1 MSISE
6 PRTLPLV
13 VAAASDAPEA
23 AEHAERLAARLG
35 CPSIEANAVPEE
47 AWCLQTGDRLTLFPP
62 AASKLP
68 PLQPDFLR
76 GPMGHRLRRGRH
88 AAPMLA
94 RACAVNAGA
103 PPSVLDLTAGL
114 GRDGMLLAAI
124 GCRVTLVERHPLVA
138 LLLEDALA
146 RAARELDWVAQRVRL
161 IPADALDC
169 ELQPAEVVYLDPMFP
184 PRGKQA
190 LVKKEMQLFHRLVGR
205 DEDADALFERG
216 RQLALKR
223 LVVKRPRKA
232 PPLAGMRPSGR
243 IEGKTTRYDLYPA
256 T

>member
-1 MSISE
+1 M
-6 PRTLPLV
+6 
-13 VAAASDAPEA
+13 VAAASDAPQA
-23 AEHAERLAARLG
+23 AEHADRLAARLD
-35 CPSIEANAVPEE
+35 CPRVEANAVPDE
-47 AWCLQTGDRLTLFPP
+47 AWCLQTGERLTLVPP
-62 AASKLP
+62 ADSGLP
-68 PLQPDFLR
+68 PLQPDFLS
-76 GPMGHRLRRGRH
+76 GAMGHRLRQGRH

-94 RACAVNAGA
+94 RACVMRGET
-103 PPSVLDLTAGL
+103 PTTVLDLTAGL

-146 RAARELDWVAQRVRL
+146 RAARELDWVRERVRL

-169 ELQPAEVVYLDPMFP
+169 ELQPADVVYLDPMFP
-184 PRGKQA
+184 PRSKQA

-205 DEDADALFERG
+205 DEDAEALFERG
-216 RQLALKR
+216 RQLALHR

-232 PPLAGMRPSGR
+232 PPLAGMRPAGR